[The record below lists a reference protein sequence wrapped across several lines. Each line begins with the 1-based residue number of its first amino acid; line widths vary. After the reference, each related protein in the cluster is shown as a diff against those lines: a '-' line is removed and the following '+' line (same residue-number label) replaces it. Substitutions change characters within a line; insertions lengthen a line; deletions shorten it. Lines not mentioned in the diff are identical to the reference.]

1 MSAMMAR
8 ASCASRRSIRSSSK
22 PGMAMATT
30 VVWLVHLTQQKVR
43 DQETRRS
50 TLALPRRGG
59 GNPLEPRRVFSMEK
73 SMAEFTKGLENLQE
87 ASTAVATAS
96 AAYAAQARS
105 ALESVLASL
114 NEVSDKFFIKTMM
127 SVPPT
132 KACRTEATA
141 VAALAAD
148 QKWPSLPAAV
158 EKLEKATKALITKA
172 KMDGT
177 TIT

>member
-1 MSAMMAR
+1 
-8 ASCASRRSIRSSSK
+8 
-22 PGMAMATT
+22 
-30 VVWLVHLTQQKVR
+30 
-43 DQETRRS
+43 
-50 TLALPRRGG
+50 
-59 GNPLEPRRVFSMEK
+59 
-73 SMAEFTKGLENLQE
+73 MAEFTKGLENLQE
-87 ASTAVATAS
+87 AIAACQQASMAVATAS
-96 AAYAAQARS
+96 ATEAAQARS

-141 VAALAAD
+141 VAALVAD
-148 QKWPSLPAAV
+148 QKWSGLPGAV
-158 EKLEKATKALITKA
+158 ENLEKATKALVTKA